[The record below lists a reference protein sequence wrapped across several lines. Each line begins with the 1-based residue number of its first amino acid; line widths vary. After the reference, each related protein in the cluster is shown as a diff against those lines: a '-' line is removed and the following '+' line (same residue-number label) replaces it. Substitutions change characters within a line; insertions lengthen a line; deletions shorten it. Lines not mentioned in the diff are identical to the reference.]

1 MRYPV
6 KGFTLIELMVVI
18 AVFGILASLAIP
30 SFTSSIQKSKADTE
44 VSDLM
49 RGLNYA
55 RLEAI
60 DRGVTIRI
68 RPKDAGSV
76 WTTDLAVYDG
86 TGNAANVLRDVP
98 GMSSG
103 ATLTLGTTTSNI
115 DFNNLG
121 GLAAPGSAVV
131 MAYVMGAESR
141 TVRVCLNG
149 RIVLGGSC

>member
-18 AVFGILASLAIP
+18 ALFGILASLAIP
-30 SFTSSIQKSKADTE
+30 SFTGSIQKSKADTE

-60 DRGVTIRI
+60 DRGVTTRI
-68 RPKDAGSV
+68 RPKNASTV

-103 ATLTLGTTTSNI
+103 GTLTLNAPTSNI

-121 GLAAPGSAVV
+121 GLAAPATAVSMV
-131 MAYVMGAESR
+131 YVLGAENR

>member
-18 AVFGILASLAIP
+18 ALFGILASLAIP
-30 SFTSSIQKSKADTE
+30 SFTRSIQKSKADTE

-60 DRGVTIRI
+60 DRGVTTRI
-68 RPKDAGSV
+68 RPKDASNV

-86 TGNAANVLRDVP
+86 TGNGATVLRDVA
-98 GMSSG
+98 GMNSG
-103 ATLTLGTTTSNI
+103 AAVGLNPVTSAI

-121 GLAAPGSAVV
+121 GLAAPGTAVV
-131 MAYVMGAESR
+131 VTYVLGAERR
-141 TVRVCLNG
+141 TVTVCLNG